1 MKRRE
6 MKRNGVAEI
15 FEHPFAEFFGF
26 IRVVILFG
34 YHQIGDLK
42 PDVGFLLEPLE
53 RVQHGREMRE
63 RQLVIKTLGKR
74 FKIDVSG
81 VDVAINFRSR
91 FGSDVTSGDHHTFK
105 SSLACQARY
114 VDDELAPNHRIVI
127 GEGDARNFMLDR
139 QLDDLLGTRVQ
150 ALRLIELG
158 LADAPVLAESATKIA
173 ARGAE
178 AQDFAARQKVI
189 ERLFFDRI
197 DGKSGRGSI
206 AERKEFTAD
215 VLTNVA
221 KARLA
226 IPNSAKARAKRT
238 KYLAVSFGMPPKG
251 FSHEQNIPLLL
262 TRRKGGYFARSPAFF
277 RQYDIENAWVE
288 SPA

>member
-15 FEHPFAEFFGF
+15 FDHPFAEFFGF
-26 IRVVILFG
+26 VGVVIFFG

-42 PDVGFLLEPLE
+42 PDVGFLFEPLE

-63 RQLVIKTLGKR
+63 RQLVIKTLGKC

-91 FGSDVTSGDHHTFK
+91 FGSDVAGGDHHTFN
-105 SSLACQARY
+105 SSLARQTRY

-127 GEGDARNFMLDR
+127 REGDARNFMFDR

-150 ALRLIELG
+150 ALCFIELG

-173 ARGAE
+173 AGGAE

-189 ERLFFDRI
+189 ERLFFDGI

-226 IPNSAKARAKRT
+226 IPNSAKAGAKRA

-251 FSHEQNIPLLL
+251 FSHEQNIALLL
-262 TRRKGGYFARSPAFF
+262 TRRKGGYFAWSPAFF
-277 RQYDIENAWVE
+277 RQYDIQRA
-288 SPA
+288 